1 MRKTLFA
8 ALAILLIGACSKKDS
23 TPATP
28 APTVSFT
35 YTKSSNSAPSNVQFT
50 STATNTTS
58 YAWDFGDGSS
68 STTANPSHTYSSNG
82 TFNVTLSVTGAGGS
96 ATTSSQVVLTAVVI
110 TPPTASFNYS
120 GNGAAPSTVSF
131 TNTSTNATS
140 YSWDFGDNNNNT
152 SNLQNPTHS
161 YLVGGTYTVT
171 LTATNAGGS
180 NSTTKTVNVAAAYT
194 KCVITSVTISAFP
207 ATTSTGGGWDGTSAP
222 DLFFNITDS
231 VNTIKYNNSANVK
244 TDVLQSQLPVTWTLS
259 PTYNVAGS
267 SIYSYRYI
275 DLWDYDTP
283 DPNDYI
289 NYAGFRLSDYISLP
303 NPYPSSITFTQNGIT
318 ATLQLTWQ
326 P

>member
-1 MRKTLFA
+1 MKKLLFA
-8 ALAILLIGACSKKDS
+8 ALTIMVVGSCSKKDDTT

-28 APTVSFT
+28 APTANFD
-35 YTKSSNSAPSNVQFT
+35 YT
-50 STATNTTS
+50 
-58 YAWDFGDGSS
+58 
-68 STTANPSHTYSSNG
+68 
-82 TFNVTLSVTGAGGS
+82 
-96 ATTSSQVVLTAVVI
+96 
-110 TPPTASFNYS
+110 

-131 TNTSTNATS
+131 SNTSTNATS

-152 SNLQNPTHS
+152 STLQNPTHS
-161 YLVGGTYTVT
+161 YLVGGTYTVK
-171 LTATNAGGS
+171 LIATGAGGT
-180 NSTTKTVNVAAAYT
+180 NSTTKTVNVSAAYT
-194 KCVITSVTISAFP
+194 KCIITSVTISAFP

-259 PTYNVAGS
+259 PTYNVSGG
-267 SIYSYRYI
+267 SIYTSRYI
-275 DLWDYDTP
+275 DLWEYDTP

-289 NYAGFRLSDYISLP
+289 DYVGFRLSDYISLP
-303 NPYPSSITFTQNGIT
+303 NPYPSSITITRNGIT

>member
-1 MRKTLFA
+1 MFKSILFSS
-8 ALAILLIGACSKKDS
+8 ILLTLLYSCSKDS
-23 TPATP
+23 GSTTPPTPA
-28 APTVSFT
+28 
-35 YTKSSNSAPSNVQFT
+35 
-50 STATNTTS
+50 
-58 YAWDFGDGSS
+58 
-68 STTANPSHTYSSNG
+68 
-82 TFNVTLSVTGAGGS
+82 
-96 ATTSSQVVLTAVVI
+96 
-110 TPPTASFNYS
+110 PTASFNYS
-120 GNGAAPSTVSF
+120 GNGVAPSTVTF
-131 TNTSTNATS
+131 TNSSTNATS

-152 SNLQNPTHS
+152 STAQNPQHS
-161 YLVGGTYTVT
+161 YLVGGVYTVK
-171 LTATNAGGS
+171 LTATGAGGT
-180 NSTTKTVNVAAAYT
+180 NSTTKTVNVTAAYT
-194 KCVITSVTISAFP
+194 KCIITSVTISTFP
-207 ATTSTGGGWDGTSAP
+207 ATTRTGAGWDNTSAP

-231 VNTIKYNNSANVK
+231 VSTIKYDNSANVK

-289 NYAGFRLSDYISLP
+289 NYARFRLSDYISLP